1 MKKTIKLLIL
11 LLILALL
18 IGSIVFYENKDKILN
33 KNVEDNLYN
42 DSTNSNIETEAQE
55 DIAEENVAEDATES
69 LEETEDEGF
78 KELEIPQIE
87 NVQETNNTEE

>member
-1 MKKTIKLLIL
+1 MKKSIKLLIL

-55 DIAEENVAEDATES
+55 DIDEENVAEDSTES
-69 LEETEDEGF
+69 LEGTEDEGF